1 MFEQKHSLL
10 LGFLVGHFPIQ
21 NWRRGPQLTPRS
33 TSYVPRI
40 STLANISRQECFITR
55 YIGLI
60 WRSQQSEFQNL
71 SVVAGKKI
79 IYTCTNKMTDRKNS
93 WREKLKIWFLVRKN
107 QKQGYFWLLHIFKK
121 ILQNNTIK
129 KINQI
134 ARFVLQWKKHNFY
147 NLSIFKIK
155 ISNK

>member
-1 MFEQKHSLL
+1 
-10 LGFLVGHFPIQ
+10 
-21 NWRRGPQLTPRS
+21 
-33 TSYVPRI
+33 
-40 STLANISRQECFITR
+40 
-55 YIGLI
+55 
-60 WRSQQSEFQNL
+60 
-71 SVVAGKKI
+71 
-79 IYTCTNKMTDRKNS
+79 MTDRKNS

-107 QKQGYFWLLHIFKK
+107 QKQGYFWLLHILKK